1 MALVS
6 FPSPIRRRP
15 DEERGLVCLPL
26 PGRRS
31 SLRLAFLPT
40 HPAAMASL
48 PNRVSSLC
56 SSQLLLTSLTFAIA
70 LFFLLFRKKSRS
82 RDLWR
87 LPPGPPGWPV
97 VGNLFQVALSG
108 KFFMHYVRDLI
119 PVYGPIF
126 TLRMG
131 SRTLIIVSGSELA
144 HQALVQKGQVFAS
157 RPAENPTRAVFS
169 CDKFTVNSAIYGPEW
184 RSLRRNM
191 VSGMLS
197 PSRLRE
203 FAGVRQAAMD
213 RLVARIHAEAD
224 TSGGAVWVLRN
235 ARFAVFCILLTMCF
249 GLDLSEE
256 EIVNVDQVMKQVL
269 IVLNPR
275 MDDFFPLLAPFFA
288 RQRREAM
295 QMRKIQIA
303 TLVPLI
309 DRRRAVLGGHQAGAA
324 ERNAAAPFSYLDTLV
339 DLKVDGRA
347 SSPTDPELV
356 SLCSEFINGGTDTTA
371 TAIEWG
377 VARLIENPAMQSK
390 LYDEIAAHCGRRK
403 VEEADLD
410 KIPYLQAFVKELLRK
425 HPPTYFSLTHAVV
438 EPTTLAGYDIPL
450 GVNVDFY
457 LPAISEDPRS
467 WRNPFAFD
475 PERFLSGGEEA
486 DMTGVRGMK
495 MIPFGAGRRICPG
508 LGMGMTHIAY
518 MLARMVQE
526 FEWTAHPEDSGV
538 ELDEKLEFTVVMG
551 RTLRAAVRP
560 RNQPPGGRT
569 APARSE

>member
-6 FPSPIRRRP
+6 FPSPIRRRRS
-15 DEERGLVCLPL
+15 DEERGLVYLSLPADAPALVPTHPPGGHGFPPRPSLFSLQLPAPPHLPDLRHPPLFLPL
-26 PGRRS
+26 PEEEQIPRS
-31 SLRLAFLPT
+31 LEAPSG
-40 HPAAMASL
+40 S
-48 PNRVSSLC
+48 
-56 SSQLLLTSLTFAIA
+56 
-70 LFFLLFRKKSRS
+70 
-82 RDLWR
+82 
-87 LPPGPPGWPV
+87 PGWPV

-131 SRTLIIVSGSELA
+131 SRTLIIVSSSELA

-169 CDKFTVNSAIYGPEW
+169 CDKFTINSAIYGPEW

-203 FAGVRQAAMD
+203 FAGVRQDTMD
-213 RLVARIHAEAD
+213 RLVARLHAEAD
-224 TSGGAVWVLRN
+224 ASGGAVWVLRN
-235 ARFAVFCILLTMCF
+235 ARFAVFCILRH
-249 GLDLSEE
+249 
-256 EIVNVDQVMKQVL
+256 IINVDQVMKQVL

-275 MDDFFPLLAPFFA
+275 MDDFFPLLAPFFP

-295 QMRKIQIA
+295 QMRQIQIG

-309 DRRRAVLGGHQAGAA
+309 DRRRAVLRGHQVGAA
-324 ERNAAAPFSYLDTLV
+324 EKATAPFSYLDTLV
-339 DLKVDGRA
+339 DLKVEGRA

-377 VARLIENPAMQSK
+377 

-403 VEEADLD
+403 VEETDLD

-438 EPTTLAGYDIPL
+438 EPTTLGGYDIPP

-457 LPAISEDPRS
+457 LPTISEDPRS
-467 WRNPFAFD
+467 WRNPRAFE
-475 PERFLSGGEEA
+475 PERFLSGGEGA
-486 DMTGVRGMK
+486 DMTGVRGVK

-508 LGMGMTHIAY
+508 LGMGVTHIAL

-526 FEWTAHPEDSGV
+526 FEWTRTRSIPGGARREVRVHRCHGSDS
-538 ELDEKLEFTVVMG
+538 
-551 RTLRAAVRP
+551 
-560 RNQPPGGRT
+560 PGGRPAEESAAGGQT
-569 APARSE
+569 GPARRE